1 MKDVGR
7 VPAPRRWWRTPAVS
21 GKPGRDPHRISAW
34 LAALTSPRVACSNAI
49 EKRAAFC
56 WRPLVVSWRA
66 SSRQRSLVIRTQTEP
81 ALMRSSRAART
92 ARFHSGA
99 LRPGSRWLLV
109 LSTAGSSR
117 LATTAGGVR
126 SHRFRRE
133 ASITST
139 CCHRFVCETDDIPT
153 LSGRLRVVFRPRGR
167 SQLPRNI

>member
-7 VPAPRRWWRTPAVS
+7 VPASRRWRRTPALS
-21 GKPGRDPHRISAW
+21 GKPGRDPHRISVW

-56 WRPLVVSWRA
+56 RRPLVVSWRD
-66 SSRQRSLVIRTQTEP
+66 SSRQRSLVMRTQTEP
-81 ALMRSSRAART
+81 ALMRSSRAAQT
-92 ARFHSGA
+92 ARFQ
-99 LRPGSRWLLV
+99 RWRGLLV

-153 LSGRLRVVFRPRGR
+153 LSGRLRVVFRPRGL